1 LLYSVTGILERSGM
15 FGLMKENNR
24 NWILIIIVGI
34 LFVLTWYIDIT
45 YFSGIEVV
53 RPNPFTSLDF
63 LINYDMWIL

>member
-1 LLYSVTGILERSGM
+1 
-15 FGLMKENNR
+15 MKENNR